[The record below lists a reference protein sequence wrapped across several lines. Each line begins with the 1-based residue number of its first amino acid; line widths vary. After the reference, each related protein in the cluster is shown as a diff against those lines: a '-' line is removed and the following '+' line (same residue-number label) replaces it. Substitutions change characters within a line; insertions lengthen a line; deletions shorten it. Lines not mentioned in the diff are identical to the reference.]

1 MRIRTGTTAKEKVNY
16 LAIGFVNK
24 IGLPLQMD
32 RTGAKKLAIAATIN
46 PASAVTET
54 YIAANP
60 MFAIM
65 VWDSAT
71 LNGSSPILESM
82 VAKNL
87 VTSAERHFTF
97 MEPQFC
103 KSRNRIVNIKIL
115 LKYYFNPNKPK

>member
-1 MRIRTGTTAKEKVNY
+1 
-16 LAIGFVNK
+16 
-24 IGLPLQMD
+24 MD
-32 RTGAKKLAIAATIN
+32 RTGAKKLAIAATTN

-71 LNGSSPILESM
+71 LNGSSPILENT

-87 VTSAERHFTF
+87 VTFADRHFTL
-97 MEPQFC
+97 MEPQFF
-103 KSRNRIVNIKIL
+103 KLTNTSSVQ
-115 LKYYFNPNKPK
+115 